1 MFRAKGAPG
10 DSLCLNP
17 AEDRMKKILSVIDS
31 ISIWSGK
38 AAGWLVLLV
47 ICFIIYEILMRYVF
61 HLPTLW
67 VSESMVFGAGL
78 TYVLGSAWALQ
89 DNRHVKIDLI
99 YGRLTPRQR
108 AVIDSITFV
117 FFALYMGVFLWATGE
132 YARRSV
138 ADLETSSSAWDPP
151 VYPIKLALMVGVAL
165 LLLQG
170 IAKFIRDLH
179 FAVKG
184 NQL

>member
-1 MFRAKGAPG
+1 
-10 DSLCLNP
+10 
-17 AEDRMKKILSVIDS
+17 MKKILSIIDA

-38 AAGWLVLLV
+38 VAGWLVLFV
-47 ICFIIYEILMRYVF
+47 VGFIIYEILMRYVF

-67 VSESMVFGAGL
+67 VSESMVFGSGMI
-78 TYVLGSAWALQ
+78 YVLGAAWALQ

-108 AVIDSITFV
+108 AVIDSFTFI
-117 FFALYMGVFLWATGE
+117 FFFFYMIVFLWATTE
-132 YARRSV
+132 YARRAVSV
-138 ADLETSSSAWDPP
+138 LETSGSAWDPP
-151 VYPIKLALMVGVAL
+151 VYPIKLALAAGVLL

-184 NQL
+184 NKL

>member
-1 MFRAKGAPG
+1 
-10 DSLCLNP
+10 
-17 AEDRMKKILSVIDS
+17 MKKLLSVIDAL
-31 ISIWSGK
+31 SIWSGK
-38 AAGWLVLLV
+38 AASWLILLV
-47 ICFIIYEILMRYVF
+47 VAFIIYEILMRYVF

-67 VSESMVFGAGL
+67 VSESMVFGSGL
-78 TYVLGSAWALQ
+78 AYVLGAAWALQ

-108 AVIDSITFV
+108 AVIDSVTFV
-117 FFALYMGVFLWATGE
+117 FFVLYLGVFLWAVTE

-138 ADLETSSSAWDPP
+138 LVRETSGSAWDPP
-151 VYPIKLALMVGVAL
+151 VYPLKLALALGVAL

-179 FAVKG
+179 FAIKG
-184 NQL
+184 NRL

>member
-1 MFRAKGAPG
+1 
-10 DSLCLNP
+10 
-17 AEDRMKKILSVIDS
+17 MKKILSFIDA

-38 AAGWLVLLV
+38 VAGWLVLIV

-78 TYVLGSAWALQ
+78 TYVLGAAWALQ

-99 YGRLTPRQR
+99 YGRLTLRQR
-108 AVIDSITFV
+108 AIIDSITFV
-117 FFALYMGVFLWATGE
+117 FFALYMGVFLWATTV
-132 YARRSV
+132 YARRSLSV
-138 ADLETSSSAWDPP
+138 LETSGSAWDPP
-151 VYPIKLALMVGVAL
+151 VYPIKLALLAGVVL

-179 FAVKG
+179 FAIKG
-184 NQL
+184 SKL

>member
-1 MFRAKGAPG
+1 
-10 DSLCLNP
+10 
-17 AEDRMKKILSVIDS
+17 MKKILSFIDA

-38 AAGWLVLLV
+38 AAGWLVLIV

-99 YGRLTPRQR
+99 YGRLTLRQR
-108 AVIDSITFV
+108 AIIDSITFV
-117 FFALYMGVFLWATGE
+117 FFALYMGVFLWATSV
-132 YARRSV
+132 YARRSLSV
-138 ADLETSSSAWDPP
+138 LETSGSAWDPP
-151 VYPIKLALMVGVAL
+151 VYPIKLALMFGVIL

-179 FAVKG
+179 YAIKG
-184 NQL
+184 NSL

>member
-1 MFRAKGAPG
+1 VNRTKGAR
-10 DSLCLNP
+10 SNP
-17 AEDRMKKILSVIDS
+17 FCPQSAEDAMKKILSVIDA

-108 AVIDSITFV
+108 AVMDSITFV
-117 FFALYMGVFLWATGE
+117 FFALYMGVFLWATAE

-138 ADLETSSSAWDPP
+138 SVLETSGSAWDPP
-151 VYPIKLALMVGVAL
+151 VYPIKLALMAGVFL

-179 FAVKG
+179 FAIKG
-184 NQL
+184 TRL

>member
-1 MFRAKGAPG
+1 
-10 DSLCLNP
+10 
-17 AEDRMKKILSVIDS
+17 MKKILSVIDS

-38 AAGWLVLLV
+38 MASWLVLLV

-78 TYVLGSAWALQ
+78 TYVIGAAWALQ

-99 YGRLTPRQR
+99 YGRLTLRQR

-117 FFALYMGVFLWATGE
+117 FFALYMGVFLWATSE

-138 ADLETSSSAWDPP
+138 SVLETSGSAWDPP
-151 VYPIKLALMVGVAL
+151 VYPIKLALVGGVIL

-179 FAVKG
+179 FAFKG
-184 NQL
+184 KSL